1 MDQPII
7 IQDYL
12 STINQLF
19 LDTAPIIYY
28 LEANSQYLPVVD
40 VIFEQL
46 NQGAFIAVT
55 SPVMLA
61 ECLVLPYRLQ
71 RPDLKDMFIHFI
83 TQGKNVIHTS
93 INHVIAEQAAE
104 LRARYPLS
112 LTDAFQIASALAV
125 NCDTFL
131 TNDIALKRVTEL
143 PILLLNDLLTT

>member
-1 MDQPII
+1 MDPTLI

-28 LEANSQYLPVVD
+28 LEANRQYLPIVD

-55 SPVMLA
+55 SPVTLA

-71 RPDLKDMFIHFI
+71 RPELKNKFVHFI
-83 TQGKNVIHTS
+83 TQGKNVIHTT
-93 INHVIAEQAAE
+93 INHAIAEQAAE

-125 NCDTFL
+125 NCDALL
-131 TNDIALKRVTEL
+131 TNDIALKRVKEL
-143 PILLLNDLLTT
+143 PILVLNDLLNT

>member
-1 MDQPII
+1 MDKPRL
-7 IQDYL
+7 IQNYL
-12 STINQLF
+12 SKISHLF

-55 SPVMLA
+55 SPVMLV

-71 RPDLKDMFIHFI
+71 RPELKSMFVHFI
-83 TQGKNVIHTS
+83 TQGKNVIHIS
-93 INHVIAEQAAE
+93 INHMIAEQAAE
-104 LRARYPLS
+104 LRARYHLS

-125 NCDTFL
+125 SCNAFL

-143 PILLLNDLLTT
+143 PILVLNDLSNA